1 LRSAKIGCDIG
12 LRHDRTAICVCDAE
26 TVEGQERTKR
36 VVLDRMIVFE
46 GSKANEVTLAQVE
59 ETLYETWR
67 MFGHPRIRLDP
78 WQGIGLAQR
87 LRTRGVYV
95 EEWSYSDKRYGAAA
109 GALFGLL
116 P

>member
-1 LRSAKIGCDIG
+1 
-12 LRHDRTAICVCDAE
+12 
-26 TVEGQERTKR
+26 